1 MNRETYLKKV
11 KRIIIKVGTSNITT
25 DSGRLDTVQLKN
37 LVGQIGELKN
47 RRYEVL
53 LVSSGAIAAG
63 VEGLG
68 LKKRPDTIPELQA
81 AASVGQGLLLQ
92 EYINLFKEVNLKVG
106 QVLVTQFDTTH
117 RQQYLNARNTLEKL
131 LQLGTIPI
139 INENDTTAVDEIKFG
154 DNDTLA
160 AMVTTLIKGDLLV
173 MLTVTEGLLTHD
185 PSSGD
190 RDKLL
195 SQVEEITPELE
206 ALAGGVGTKFGQG
219 GMVTKLQAAKIVTFG
234 QAAAI
239 IANGFEPRV
248 LLDIVEGKPVG
259 TFFVPRKK
267 SVSSRKLWIA
277 FGRITSG
284 TIFVDKGAK
293 EALVSKGKS
302 LLPAG
307 ITRCRGKFEPG
318 DAVDI
323 ADTKG
328 DTFAKGLANF
338 SSEEINKIK
347 GLKSADV
354 SSILSEDADE
364 EVIHRDCLLILK

>member
-1 MNRETYLKKV
+1 MDRKEYLKKV
-11 KRIIIKVGTSNITT
+11 KRVVIKVGTHLITT
-25 DSGRLDTVQLKN
+25 DSGRLNTAELKN
-37 LVGQIGELKN
+37 LVAQVGALNDRG
-47 RRYEVL
+47 YEVL

-68 LKKRPDTIPELQA
+68 LESRPTAIPVLQA

-92 EYINLFKEVNLKVG
+92 EYINLFKESNLKVG
-106 QVLVTQFDTTH
+106 QVLITQFDTTH

-131 LQLGTIPI
+131 LELGIIPV

-160 AMVTTLIKGDLLV
+160 ALVTTLIKGDLLV
-173 MLTVTEGLLTHD
+173 MLTVTEGLLAAD
-185 PSSGD
+185 PLTGR

-195 SQVEEITPELE
+195 SKIDEITPEIE
-206 ALAGGVGTKFGQG
+206 ALAGGVGTKFGSG
-219 GMVTKLQAAKIVTFG
+219 GMVTKIQAAKIVTFG
-234 QAAAI
+234 QGGVV
-239 IANGFEPRV
+239 IANGFTPHV
-248 LLDIVEGKPVG
+248 LAKIVEGEPVG

-277 FGRITSG
+277 FGRMTRG
-284 TIFVDKGAK
+284 TIFVDEGAK
-293 EALVSKGKS
+293 EAVISKGKS

-307 ITRCRGKFEPG
+307 ITRCRGHFEPG
-318 DAVDI
+318 DAVNI
-323 ADTKG
+323 ADKKG
-328 DTFAKGLANF
+328 DIFAKGLTNF

-347 GLKSADV
+347 GLKSEEV

-364 EVIHRDCLLILK
+364 EVIHRDCLLVLK